1 LVPIWITFGKSLDSA
16 WAEDTTT
23 VDFIMSRQ
31 DDSMTRVYSAL
42 SSPIRREIVDILRT
56 RGKAGFKE
64 LHENV
69 KTSVGALYH
78 HLDALEGIVSQGTD
92 KKYVLT
98 EEGKAAI
105 DALSITE
112 ERIATVIAP
121 SGMRETR
128 LGLVTKE
135 ALFGR
140 SIFQYL
146 SQDSLRS
153 LPIAILIVV
162 LGGWLSYQTNL
173 EPLLLFYMNPSSGF
187 NRAWLALLFPAGWIT
202 TFVIADL
209 LSVAVF
215 KRKGGDLTL
224 LTTTAFAM
232 LPLLIVPGTFALAKV
247 LSVPI
252 ATESM
257 LIVLLP
263 IILQVWVICLLSSA
277 VSVSKGLKM
286 ERTAV
291 VSLGVIYVN
300 ILALVALLELGFF

>member
-1 LVPIWITFGKSLDSA
+1 
-16 WAEDTTT
+16 
-23 VDFIMSRQ
+23 MSKN

-42 SSPIRREIVDILRT
+42 STPIRREIVDILRT

-78 HLDALEGIVSQGTD
+78 HLDALEGIVAQGSD

-98 EEGKAAI
+98 ETGRAAI
-105 DALSITE
+105 EALSVTE
-112 ERIATVIAP
+112 EKIATGITSP
-121 SGMRETR
+121 ITKETR
-128 LGLVTKE
+128 LSFIAKE
-135 ALFGR
+135 TMFGR

-146 SQDSLRS
+146 SQEPLRS
-153 LPIAILIVV
+153 LPIAILIVT
-162 LGGWLSYQTNL
+162 LGGWLSFQTNL
-173 EPLLLFYMNPSSGF
+173 EPLLLFYISPSSGF
-187 NRAWLALLFPAGWIT
+187 NRTWLALLFPAGWLA
-202 TFVIADL
+202 TFAIADL
-209 LSVAVF
+209 LSVGVF
-215 KRKGGDLTL
+215 KRRGGDLAL

-232 LPLLIVPGTFALAKV
+232 LPLLIVPGTFALAELASLPV
-247 LSVPI
+247 RN
-252 ATESM
+252 EST
-257 LIVLLP
+257 LVVLLP

-291 VSLGVIYVN
+291 VSLGVIYLN